1 MARGE
6 QLGRQWKIIQTLI
19 STQMGKSVAD
29 LAMDLDCHPRTV
41 YRDLEALELAGFP
54 VYTEWEDGKN
64 LWSLLDTAKNSIPIP
79 LNLTELMALYFSRD
93 MLKILK
99 DTVFYDALKSLF
111 AKIKTTLPPEYIN
124 YLEQLEQNLHV
135 GFSPY
140 KKYGEFREKISRVNE
155 AISSRKYIEI
165 EYFTMSRKKKNKRRV
180 APYKIWFFDGTF
192 YLIGFCCLRMEVR
205 IFALDRIKAIEQTS
219 VQFEIPEDFN
229 IENFMQSSF
238 GIFTGE
244 PVTVKIHFSADIAG
258 YVREKTWHASQKID
272 AREDGSILFTARV
285 AGTDEIKFWVLRWGG
300 KARVLAPE
308 SLRNEIKA
316 EAEAILENY
325 RTAGNVKLL

>member
-6 QLGRQWKIIQTLI
+6 QLGRQWRIIQTLT
-19 STQMGKSVAD
+19 SARKGKSVAE
-29 LAMDLDCHPRTV
+29 LSMDLDCHPRTV
-41 YRDLEALELAGFP
+41 YRDLEALEMAGFP
-54 VYTEWEDGKN
+54 MYTDWKDGKN

-111 AKIKTTLPPEYIN
+111 AKIKATLPVEYIN

-140 KKYGEFREKISRVNE
+140 KKYGEFRKKISRVNE
-155 AISSRKYIEI
+155 AISSRQYIEI
-165 EYFTMSRKKKNKRRV
+165 EYFTMSRKQKSHRRV

-192 YLIGFCCLRMEVR
+192 YLIGFCCLRRKVR
-205 IFALDRIKAIEQTS
+205 IFALDRIKTLEQTNR
-219 VQFEIPEDFN
+219 QFEIPENFN

-238 GIFTGE
+238 GIFVGT

-258 YVREKTWHASQKID
+258 YVREKIWHASQKIEVQ
-272 AREDGSILFTARV
+272 EDGSILFTARV

-300 KARVLAPE
+300 KARVIEPE

-316 EAEAILENY
+316 EAKAILKNY
-325 RTAGNVKLL
+325 RA

>member
-6 QLGRQWKIIQTLI
+6 QLGRQWKIIQTLT
-19 STQMGKSVAD
+19 SALRGKSVSELAID
-29 LAMDLDCHPRTV
+29 LECHPRTV

-54 VYTEWEDGKN
+54 VYTDWKNGKN
-64 LWSLLDTAKNSIPIP
+64 FWFLLDTAKNSIPIP

-111 AKIKTTLPPEYIN
+111 AKIKTTLPIEYIN

-140 KKYGEFREKISRVNE
+140 KKYGEFRKKISQVNE
-155 AISSRKYIEI
+155 AISSRNYIEI
-165 EYFTMSRKKKNKRRV
+165 EYFTMSRKQKSQRRV

-192 YLIGFCCLRMEVR
+192 YLIGFCCLRRGVR
-205 IFALDRIKAIEQTS
+205 IFALDRIKTLEQTTH
-219 VQFEIPEDFN
+219 QFEIPEDFN

-238 GIFTGE
+238 GIFVGKPT
-244 PVTVKIHFSADIAG
+244 TVKIHFSGDIAG
-258 YVREKTWHASQKID
+258 YVREKIWHTSQTID
-272 AREDGSILFTARV
+272 VQEDGSIIFTARV
-285 AGTDEIKFWVLRWGG
+285 AGTDEIKFWVMRWGN
-300 KARVLAPE
+300 KARVIEPE
-308 SLRNEIKA
+308 SLRHEIKT
-316 EAEAILENY
+316 EAEAVLKNY
-325 RTAGNVKLL
+325 QS

>member
-1 MARGE
+1 MARGD
-6 QLGRQWKIIQTLI
+6 QLGRQWKIIQTL
-19 STQMGKSVAD
+19 TTAQRGKSVAD
-29 LAMDLDCHPRTV
+29 LAMELECHPRTV

-54 VYTEWEDGKN
+54 VYTDWKNGKN
-64 LWSLLDTAKNSIPIP
+64 FWFLLDTAKNSIPIP

-111 AKIKTTLPPEYIN
+111 TKIKTTLPPEYIN

-140 KKYGEFREKISRVNE
+140 KKYGEFRKKISRVNE
-155 AISSRKYIEI
+155 AISSRHYIEI
-165 EYFTMSRKKKNKRRV
+165 EYFTMSRKQKSQRRV

-192 YLIGFCCLRMEVR
+192 YLIGFCCLRGDVR
-205 IFALDRIKAIEQTS
+205 IFALDRIKTLEQTS
-219 VQFEIPEDFN
+219 LQFEIPEDFN
-229 IENFMQSSF
+229 IETFMQSSF
-238 GIFTGE
+238 GIFTGK

-258 YVREKTWHASQKID
+258 YIREKTWHASQEID
-272 AREDGSILFTARV
+272 TREDGSIVFTARV
-285 AGTDEIKFWVLRWGG
+285 AGTDEIKFWILRWGG
-300 KARVLAPE
+300 KARVIEPE

-316 EAEAILENY
+316 EAKAILKNY
-325 RTAGNVKLL
+325 RTSGNVKLL